1 MQSTL
6 PPDLISKKST
16 SLIRVG
22 RWIHQNFFSSIGNS
36 LLTIILVYFLY
47 LILPPLFNWLFFNAT
62 FSPAESRASCNPDGA
77 CWSVIS
83 TRWQQFVY
91 GFYPEDE
98 RWRINFGFILFFFFT
113 AWLLIRKMPGRKYAG
128 IALFL
133 ICPFVVS
140 WLFYGGWGLIPVET
154 GLWGGLMLNLIAG
167 GVGIVLSLPIGII
180 LALGRRSHLSIL
192 RTVCILFIEFIRGV
206 PFITVLFMSSVMLPL
221 FLPDGLVID
230 KLLRAMIG
238 IAIFGGAY
246 MAEIVRGGLQAL
258 PKGQYEAG
266 YALGLGYWKIN
277 RLIILPQAL
286 RIVIPGIVN
295 SFISLFKDTTLLTQI
310 GIFELLGIAQAATRD
325 ANWAGL
331 SKEGYVF
338 TAFIFFIVCFAM
350 SRYSLYIEKQLNR
363 SNPKN
368 FEKRI

>member
-1 MQSTL
+1 MH
-6 PPDLISKKST
+6 PPITT
-16 SLIRVG
+16 SYIPKNASFIARTG
-22 RWIHQNFFSSIGNS
+22 RWIYQNFFSSIGNA
-36 LLTIILVYFLY
+36 LLTIFLAYLLY
-47 LILPPLFNWLFFNAT
+47 LILPPLLNWLFFNAT
-62 FSPAESRASCNPDGA
+62 FSAGESRAHCAAGGA
-77 CWSVIS
+77 CWTVIGA
-83 TRWQQFVY
+83 RWQQFIY
-91 GFYPEDE
+91 GFYPESE
-98 RWRINFGFILFFFFT
+98 RWRVNLAFILFFFLT
-113 AWLLIRKMPGRKYAG
+113 AWLLIKKTPGKKYAAIG
-128 IALFL
+128 LFL
-133 ICPFVVS
+133 ICPFVAF
-140 WLFYGGWGLIPVET
+140 WLFYGGWGLNPVQT

-167 GVGIVLSLPIGII
+167 GVGIVLTLPIGII
-180 LALGRRSHLSIL
+180 LALGRRSRLPILSTLSI
-192 RTVCILFIEFIRGV
+192 IFIEFIRGV

-221 FLPDGLVID
+221 FLPENVVVD

-258 PKGQYEAG
+258 PKGQYEAA

-338 TAFIFFIVCFAM
+338 TAFIFFIICFAM
-350 SRYSLYIEKQLNR
+350 SRYSLYIERQLNR

-368 FEKRI
+368 LEKRS